1 MIPLPF
7 QCLQR
12 LFPGD
17 YTSFRVNCSE
27 NASGNNRDRYVWS
40 IPLILNLQLER
51 HTHALQMIII
61 CELNLCPGAPQRWLR
76 RRLLDWLLWINE
88 VILPLIKI
96 CVEASTVLPS
106 TWHYTLQPHA
116 ANLELF
122 PWILQKKTAK
132 QSSWFFELGDKI
144 SPRCSHWKGQ
154 SISQKKRTKW
164 SFLQTGGRRKQ
175 NLTGCSVEKYWICS
189 PLMTFVVLI

>member
-17 YTSFRVNCSE
+17 YTSFRVNCGE

-122 PWILQKKTAK
+122 PWILQKKK
-132 QSSWFFELGDKI
+132 QQSKAVGFLSWEIKLV
-144 SPRCSHWKGQ
+144 HAAHTEKGRVLVRSKGPNDHFSKQ
-154 SISQKKRTKW
+154 EGEENRTSRAAVW
-164 SFLQTGGRRKQ
+164 RNAG
-175 NLTGCSVEKYWICS
+175 SV
-189 PLMTFVVLI
+189 LL